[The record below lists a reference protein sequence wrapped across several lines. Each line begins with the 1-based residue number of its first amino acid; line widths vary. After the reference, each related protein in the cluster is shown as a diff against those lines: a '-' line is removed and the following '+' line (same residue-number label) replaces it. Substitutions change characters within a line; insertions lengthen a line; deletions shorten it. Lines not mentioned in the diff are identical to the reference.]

1 MTVLIQKTI
10 RLKDYK
16 TKIFSKNSKDYKTN
30 SKDYKTNS
38 KDYKTKIFSNKPC
51 VSLGSCSDQK
61 AVKSCPKLISYHK
74 LS

>member
-38 KDYKTKIFSNKPC
+38 KDYKTKIFSKNLAPTRTQE
-51 VSLGSCSDQK
+51 VSLY
-61 AVKSCPKLISYHK
+61 VFVSYC
-74 LS
+74 